1 MASLHWI
8 LDEEPFDANGA
19 AANRNGPAEPPPSDD
34 RLLDAFSRTVVEVA
48 ETAGASVVGIRR
60 RAARDAAGGRSLNP
74 GLGSG
79 SGVILTPDGY
89 VLTNDHVVAGAE
101 RLEAVLPDGQSFEA
115 EIVGEDPDTDLAL
128 LRVGTSGLPAAR
140 LGDSDALKV
149 GQLVVAIGNPLGLQA
164 TVTAGVVSALR
175 RTLRGVGGRLIE
187 DVVQTDAALNPGN
200 SGGALVDS
208 RGRVVGV
215 TTAIIAGAQGI
226 CFAVPVNTAKWV
238 VPELL
243 REGRVVRGHLGLAGQ
258 TVQLGRGLGRRLGL
272 VAAPAGVLVI
282 GVAEG
287 GPAARAGLRAGD
299 VILSIDGEPAPSV
312 DAIHKRLDRGAIG
325 RALPVRVLRDGAVHD
340 LTVIP
345 SDRPASASRAKPRR

>member
-1 MASLHWI
+1 
-8 LDEEPFDANGA
+8 
-19 AANRNGPAEPPPSDD
+19 
-34 RLLDAFSRTVVEVA
+34 
-48 ETAGASVVGIRR
+48 
-60 RAARDAAGGRSLNP
+60 
-74 GLGSG
+74 
-79 SGVILTPDGY
+79 
-89 VLTNDHVVAGAE
+89 
-101 RLEAVLPDGQSFEA
+101 
-115 EIVGEDPDTDLAL
+115 
-128 LRVGTSGLPAAR
+128 
-140 LGDSDALKV
+140 GDSDALKV

-187 DVVQTDAALNPGN
+187 DVVQSDAALNPGN

-258 TVQLGRGLGRRLGL
+258 TVQLGRGLGRRLGRRLGL
-272 VAAPAGVLVI
+272 VAAPAGVLVV

-287 GPAARAGLRAGD
+287 GPAARAGLRAGA
-299 VILSIDGEPAPSV
+299 VLLAIGGEPAPSV
-312 DAIHKRLDRGAIG
+312 DATHKRLDRGAIG

-345 SDRPASASRAKPRR
+345 SDRPVRTGQTKPRR